1 MERVVTVAEIVR
13 REVAA
18 YNTPAWKSKSYFLED
33 GQNQVYGVVDVPESD
48 HPNAPQPIFI
58 VLARVV
64 DDTIII
70 HQDITDRPL
79 YEELVHAGIP
89 REKIVL
95 AYAQPPRK
103 DAE

>member
-33 GQNQVYGVVDVPESD
+33 GQNQVYGVVDIPDSD
-48 HPNAPQPIFI
+48 HPDAPQPIFI
-58 VLARVV
+58 VLARVM
-64 DDTIII
+64 DDTVVIY
-70 HQDITDRPL
+70 QDITDRPL
-79 YEELVHAGIP
+79 YEALVRGGVP

-95 AYAQPPRK
+95 AYASRK